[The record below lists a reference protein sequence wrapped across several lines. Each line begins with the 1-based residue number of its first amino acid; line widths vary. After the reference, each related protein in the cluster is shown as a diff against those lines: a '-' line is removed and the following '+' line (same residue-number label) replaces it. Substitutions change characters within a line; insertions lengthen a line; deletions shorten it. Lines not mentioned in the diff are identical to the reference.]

1 MARRSAG
8 FANGKIVA
16 IFNDFSRSEMC
27 KKRPINNEKITV
39 QGEIGR
45 GGSVNL
51 VFIEKERVTKNGT
64 FENTYMSIQEREST

>member
-16 IFNDFSRSEMC
+16 IFNEFSRSEMC

-51 VFIEKERVTKNGT
+51 VFIEKERVTKNGK